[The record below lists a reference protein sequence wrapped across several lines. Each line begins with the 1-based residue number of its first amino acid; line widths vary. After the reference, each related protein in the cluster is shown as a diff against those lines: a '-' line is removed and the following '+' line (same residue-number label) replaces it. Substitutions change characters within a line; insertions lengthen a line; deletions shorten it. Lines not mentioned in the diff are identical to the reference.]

1 MLFSAQVFLCLFV
14 SLIAMEKKYTADDI
28 QSLSPHEHVRL
39 RPQLYFKTCFDKG
52 HLNDL
57 PFEALCHAMDEYFS
71 NACSQ
76 IEIALY
82 AQGFSIRY
90 NANMSLAKDI
100 EGNTRMENILTKIY
114 ACRNEKKHLEVG
126 AEFCKLGL
134 ATLIF
139 ASKKAL
145 AQSANN
151 ENKLTLQ
158 FKNGLLEK
166 KRYENVTNASP
177 HTLIYIEIDAQLMP
191 NLGYDFSAIQESA
204 KTLNEKLGTALVQT
218 KNCSSEDFNYA
229 F

>member
-1 MLFSAQVFLCLFV
+1 MLFSAQVFLCVFV
-14 SLIAMEKKYTADDI
+14 SFIAMEKKYTADNI
-28 QSLSPHEHVRL
+28 QSLLPHEHVRL
-39 RPQLYFKTCFDKG
+39 RPQLYFKTCFDQG

-71 NACSQ
+71 SACSQ

-82 AQGFSIRY
+82 AQGFSILY
-90 NANMSLAKDI
+90 DANMSLEKDV

-145 AQSANN
+145 VQSASKS
-151 ENKLTLQ
+151 NKLTLQ
-158 FKNGLLEK
+158 FKNGQVEK
-166 KRYENVTNASP
+166 RQFENVTNAHP
-177 HTLIYIEIDAQLMP
+177 YTLIYLEIDAQLMP
-191 NLGYDFSAIQESA
+191 NLGYDFSAIQERA
-204 KTLNEKLGTALVQT
+204 KALNEKLGTTLVQT
-218 KNCSSEDFNYA
+218 KNCSSEDFKYA